1 MKIIN
6 ATKKTVV
13 AERTEVAKSEWQK
26 TKGLMFRDSLAKNA
40 GLLMKFPG
48 ETKPGIWMPFMR
60 FPIDIIFISA
70 EKKVVDMKEKVLPIS
85 RHPKTW
91 RIYVPKAKC
100 KWVIEVSAGRAR
112 ETKTKIGDELRF

>member
-6 ATKKTVV
+6 VTRRTVLT
-13 AERTEVAKSEWQK
+13 ERTEVAKSEWQK
-26 TKGLMFRDSLAKNA
+26 TKGLMFRGSLAKNA
-40 GLLMKFPG
+40 GLLMKFSG

-60 FPIDIIFISA
+60 FPIDIIFISTG
-70 EKKVVDMKEKVLPIS
+70 KKVVDVKEKALPIS

-100 KWVIEVSAGRAR
+100 EWVLEVNAGHAR

>member
-1 MKIIN
+1 MKILN
-6 ATKKTVV
+6 VTKKTVLSERAEV
-13 AERTEVAKSEWQK
+13 AESGWQK
-26 TKGLMFRDSLAKNA
+26 TKGLMFRGSLAKNA
-40 GLLMKFPG
+40 GLLMRFEK

-70 EKKVVDMKEKVLPIS
+70 GKKIVDIKEKARPIS

-100 KWVIEVSAGRAR
+100 KWVLEVNAGHAR
-112 ETKTKIGDELRF
+112 ETKTRAGDQLIF